1 MNNRPSPPVGFL
13 KMIVEQGW
21 LEYGLILI
29 LAFVVIV
36 IVTLAMGGQI
46 QEVFYNLMRRLGAQ

>member
-1 MNNRPSPPVGFL
+1 
-13 KMIVEQGW
+13 MIVEQGW